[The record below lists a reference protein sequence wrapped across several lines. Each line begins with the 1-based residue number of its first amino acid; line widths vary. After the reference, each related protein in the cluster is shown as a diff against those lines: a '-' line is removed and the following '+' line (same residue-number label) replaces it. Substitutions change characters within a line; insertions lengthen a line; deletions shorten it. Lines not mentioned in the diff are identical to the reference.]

1 MEDAERKEKLLQRKA
16 AKIVKQA
23 LDAERQAKR
32 AAVRIITVVGPKGGL
47 GKTLAARMII
57 DRYRANGQPVRI
69 VQIDRTAQLPDL
81 YGDMVSVVRLPGA
94 EELRAEPLAA
104 VVALEPFADAIDATL
119 RDGAALIVDV
129 GGGPSATGTV
139 EYIGKARLD
148 AYLQQNGAQSI
159 VFLLL
164 LPDPAAM
171 AQSIELGRAIEVV
184 HPSATIV
191 PVLNQRDGKF
201 RFFPGSLADQVWRDK
216 VAPFLFGRQTLHMP
230 ALPAGALAPFET
242 IGLTFTEIIS
252 TGDVAMGKR
261 LGVSRAIAAT
271 LQCDV
276 ADWLKSLWPALDEI
290 LPLDPGGSDA

>member
-1 MEDAERKEKLLQRKA
+1 
-16 AKIVKQA
+16 
-23 LDAERQAKR
+23 
-32 AAVRIITVVGPKGGL
+32 
-47 GKTLAARMII
+47 
-57 DRYRANGQPVRI
+57 
-69 VQIDRTAQLPDL
+69 
-81 YGDMVSVVRLPGA
+81 
-94 EELRAEPLAA
+94 
-104 VVALEPFADAIDATL
+104 
-119 RDGAALIVDV
+119 
-129 GGGPSATGTV
+129 
-139 EYIGKARLD
+139 
-148 AYLQQNGAQSI
+148 
-159 VFLLL
+159 
-164 LPDPAAM
+164 M

-216 VAPFLFGRQTLHMP
+216 VAPFLFGRQMLHMP

-252 TGDVAMGKR
+252 TSDVAMGKR

-276 ADWLKSLWPALDEI
+276 ADWLKSLWPTLDEI